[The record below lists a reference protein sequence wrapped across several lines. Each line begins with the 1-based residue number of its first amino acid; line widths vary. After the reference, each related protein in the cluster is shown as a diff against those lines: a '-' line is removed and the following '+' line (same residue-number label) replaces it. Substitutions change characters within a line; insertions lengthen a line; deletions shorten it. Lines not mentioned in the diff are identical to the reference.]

1 MAAGGCSRKWLT
13 NGNRF
18 SAPPGGALV
27 QRRLRRSGLLL
38 RRDRFPSALRYTPGV
53 IGGHCVMPN
62 IHILKRTF
70 ESDLLDAFVSS
81 NEMRAASDPVVV

>member
-1 MAAGGCSRKWLT
+1 
-13 NGNRF
+13 
-18 SAPPGGALV
+18 
-27 QRRLRRSGLLL
+27 
-38 RRDRFPSALRYTPGV
+38 LRYTPGV
-53 IGGHCVMPN
+53 IGDHCVMPN